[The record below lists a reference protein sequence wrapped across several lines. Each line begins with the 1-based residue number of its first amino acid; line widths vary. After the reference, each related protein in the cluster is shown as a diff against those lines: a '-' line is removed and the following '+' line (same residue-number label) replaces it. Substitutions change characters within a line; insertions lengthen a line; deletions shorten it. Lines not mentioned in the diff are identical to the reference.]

1 MVDIAT
7 RVYNH
12 AWKLDPIVRSLLDSD
27 YYKFSMQQLIFS
39 LHREVTATFALTN
52 RTTTIRLAD
61 VIDERELRAQLDHA
75 RTIRFTPKE
84 LIWLAGNTFYGRE
97 RIFSPDYLA
106 FLKDFRLPD
115 YQLDIRD
122 GQYELTFAGRWA
134 ETTMWEIH
142 ALAIVNELRARI
154 LMKDMSK
161 LELDILYA
169 NAKAK
174 VWSKIK
180 RLRILKA
187 EVGTL
192 RISDFGTRRRHGFLW
207 QQWVLE
213 AMADALGHE
222 VFTGTSNMKLAM
234 DLGLEAIGTNAHELP
249 MVYAA
254 LAPDDR
260 ALMAAPYRVLTDWAS
275 MYQQNMRIFLPD
287 CFGTGHFLAHAPDF
301 VADWTGARPDSKDPI
316 EGTEELIAWWRSKGV
331 DPTSRLVIL
340 SDGMDID
347 SIEETA
353 RAFRGRVRIGFGWGT
368 NLTNDF
374 KGCVPNG
381 DPDRLAPISVVC
393 KVIEANGRPAV
404 KLSDNPVKATGPKA
418 EIARYQRLFGTAGM
432 NARAVTV

>member
-12 AWKLDPIVRSLLDSD
+12 TWKLDPIVRSLLDSD
-27 YYKFSMQQLIFS
+27 YYKFSMQQLIRRF
-39 LHREVTATFALTN
+39 HPEVTATFALTN
-52 RTTTIRLAD
+52 RTTTVRLAD
-61 VIDERELRAQLDHA
+61 IVDEGELRAQLDHA
-75 RTIRFTPKE
+75 RDLRFTPKE

-97 RIFSPDYLA
+97 RIFGPDYLA

-115 YQLDIRD
+115 YHLEKRD

-134 ETTMWEIH
+134 ETTMWEVQ
-142 ALAIVNELRARI
+142 ALAITNELRARATMRQ
-154 LMKDMSK
+154 LSK

-174 VWSKIK
+174 AWEKIK
-180 RLRILKA
+180 RLRRLKD
-187 EVGTL
+187 EVGVL
-192 RISDFGTRRRHGFLW
+192 KISDFGTRRRHGFLW
-207 QQWVLE
+207 HKWMME
-213 AMADALGHE
+213 AMADGLGPD

-249 MVYAA
+249 MVYGA
-254 LAPDDR
+254 LAKTDAD
-260 ALMAAPYRVLTDWAS
+260 LLKAPYRVLEDWARI
-275 MYQQNMRIFLPD
+275 YDQNMRIILPD
-287 CFGTGHFLAHAPDF
+287 CYGTAHFLAHAPDW

-316 EGTEELIAWWRSKGV
+316 EGTEELIAWWCEKGR
-331 DPTSRLVIL
+331 DPAKKLVIL

-353 RAFRGRVRIGFGWGT
+353 RRFKGRVRIGYGWGT

-381 DPDRLAPISVVC
+381 DPDALAPISVVC

-404 KLSDNPVKATGPKA
+404 KLSDNPLKSTGPKA
-418 EIARYQRLFGTAGM
+418 EIERYRRVFGTVGM
-432 NARAVTV
+432 KAHQVLV

>member
-12 AWKLDPIVRSLLDSD
+12 TWKLDPIVRSLLDSD
-27 YYKFSMQQLIFS
+27 YYKFSMQQLIFT
-39 LHREVTATFALTN
+39 LHPRVNATFALTN
-52 RTTTIRLAD
+52 RTKTIQLAE
-61 VIDERELRAQLDHA
+61 VIDEGNLRDQLDHA

-97 RIFSPDYLA
+97 RIFNADYLA

-115 YQLDIRD
+115 YQLEKRE
-122 GQYELTFAGRWA
+122 GQWELTFAGRWA

-142 ALAIVNELRARI
+142 ALAIVNELRGRI
-154 LMKDMSK
+154 LMKDLSK

-174 VWSKIK
+174 AWGKIK
-180 RLRILKA
+180 RLRTLRD
-187 EVGTL
+187 EVGVL
-192 RISDFGTRRRHGFLW
+192 KISDFGTRRRHGFLW
-207 QQWVLE
+207 QAWVLE
-213 AMADALGHE
+213 AMADALGPE

-254 LAPDDR
+254 LADSERD
-260 ALMAAPYRVLTDWAS
+260 LLAAPYKVLSDWAS

-287 CFGTGHFLAHAPDF
+287 CFGTAHFLAHAPDF
-301 VADWTGARPDSKDPI
+301 VADWTGARPDSKEPI
-316 EGTEELIAWWRSKGV
+316 EGTEELIGWWKAKGR
-331 DPTSRLVIL
+331 DPTSKLVIL

-347 SIEETA
+347 SIETVA
-353 RAFRGRVRIGFGWGT
+353 RHFKGRVRLGFGWGT

-381 DPDRLAPISVVC
+381 DPDQLAPISVVC
-393 KVIEANGRPAV
+393 KVMEANGQPAV
-404 KLSDNPVKATGPKA
+404 KLSDNPTKATGPREAIERYRRVFGEKGMA
-418 EIARYQRLFGTAGM
+418 ARPVL
-432 NARAVTV
+432 V

>member
-12 AWKLDPIVRSLLDSD
+12 TWKLDPIVRSLLDSD
-27 YYKFSMQQLIFS
+27 YYKFSMQQLIFT
-39 LHREVTATFALTN
+39 LHPRVNATFALTN
-52 RTTTIRLAD
+52 RTKTIRLAE
-61 VIDERELRAQLDHA
+61 VIDEGDLRAQLEHA

-97 RIFSPDYLA
+97 RIFNADYLA

-115 YQLDIRD
+115 YQLEKRD
-122 GQYELTFAGRWA
+122 GQWELTFAGRWA

-142 ALAIVNELRARI
+142 ALAIVNELRGRI
-154 LMKDMSK
+154 LMKNLSK

-174 VWSKIK
+174 AWGKIK
-180 RLRILKA
+180 RLRTLRD
-187 EVGTL
+187 EVGVL
-192 RISDFGTRRRHGFLW
+192 KISDFGTRRRHGFLW
-207 QQWVLE
+207 QAWVLE
-213 AMADALGHE
+213 AMADALGPE

-254 LAPDDR
+254 LADSKKE
-260 ALMAAPYRVLTDWAS
+260 LLAAPYKVLSDWAS
-275 MYQQNMRIFLPD
+275 MYHQNMRIFLPD
-287 CFGTGHFLAHAPDF
+287 CFGTAHFLAHAPDF
-301 VADWTGARPDSKDPI
+301 VADWTGARPDSKEPI
-316 EGTEELIAWWRSKGV
+316 EGTEELIGWWKAKGR
-331 DPTSRLVIL
+331 DPTSKLVIL

-347 SIEETA
+347 SIETA
-353 RAFRGRVRIGFGWGT
+353 ARHFKGRVRLGFGWGT

-381 DPDRLAPISVVC
+381 DPDRLAPISIVC
-393 KVIEANGRPAV
+393 KVVEADGRPAV
-404 KLSDNPVKATGPKA
+404 KLSDNPTKATGPREAIERYRQVFGEKGMA
-418 EIARYQRLFGTAGM
+418 ARPTL
-432 NARAVTV
+432 V